1 MKYRVLLG
9 GSYDADFWFLRSSFR
24 IWDGPV
30 RRRRCRY
37 YGFRIVVTRRKQ

>member
-9 GSYDADFWFLRSSFR
+9 GSYDADFWFLRSTFR
-24 IWDGPV
+24 SRRVPV
-30 RRRRCRY
+30 LRFRY